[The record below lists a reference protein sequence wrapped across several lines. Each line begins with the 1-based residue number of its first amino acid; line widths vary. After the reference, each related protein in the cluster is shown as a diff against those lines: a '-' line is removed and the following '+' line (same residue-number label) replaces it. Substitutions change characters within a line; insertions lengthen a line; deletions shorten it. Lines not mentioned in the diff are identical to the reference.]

1 MRKLTQTFEALAKAT
16 VRSNGEMKRRA
27 HGGRHEQQQH
37 KQPADGKLGARRSR
51 ACGPLGKKQSD
62 DRQQGKK
69 DQAQGGL
76 LLQQKS
82 MTAQPVHRK
91 GLSQSPIESRAR
103 KARGIDR
110 SAPGGYAPCS
120 LRAAW

>member
-16 VRSNGEMKRRA
+16 VRANGQMKRRA
-27 HGGRHEQQQH
+27 HGSRHEEQQE
-37 KQPADGKLGARRSR
+37 KQPADGKLGAWGTR
-51 ACGPLGKKQSD
+51 ASDPLGKQQSG
-62 DRQQGKK
+62 DRQQGQK

-103 KARGIDR
+103 KALGIDR